1 MTLAQLDPSA
11 KAPWTS
17 TTFFTDGA
25 TGAAAPERLTANN
38 GMIATV
44 KMSNGTTWVLTI
56 PLNSNVMCFM
66 IGTLVDSSISPV

>member
-11 KAPWTS
+11 KAPCTS
-17 TTFFTDGA
+17 TTFFTV
-25 TGAAAPERLTANN
+25 GAAAGWSLANN

-56 PLNSNVMCFM
+56 PLNNNVMCFM
-66 IGTLVDSSISPV
+66 VVGLVATLIS